1 MKESQ
6 SDARTKSAI
15 EWDDEQ
21 SLKSVLA
28 SVLNSVPDGMI
39 VIDEQGTI
47 LAFSA
52 AAERMF
58 GYAAA
63 EVEGRNVSE
72 LMTSKDR
79 THHDQYIRNY
89 IETGVAQ
96 IVGIGRIV
104 EGRTAS
110 GETLPVE
117 LKIGEAEVDGRR
129 IFTGFVRDVTDR
141 QAQQHRLSRLQAELS
156 NFSRLSAAG
165 SMASAMAHEL
175 NQPLTAVANYI
186 EAARDMLTEPDELT
200 LETVREALDAAAK
213 QSIRAGQIVRR
224 LRAYVSRGEIE
235 MRNVALEP
243 VLEDAA
249 SLSRI
254 GVDGPL
260 ARMVVKCAEDLPQ
273 VRADKLQLKQVI
285 VNLARNAHEALA
297 DTSTP
302 LIEVSAR
309 VSPENSALV
318 EIAVSDN
325 GPGLEL
331 EEDESPFDAF
341 NSTKATG
348 MGLGLAICRT
358 IVEAHGGH
366 IEVHSTPSEG
376 ACFSFTL
383 PRADKD
389 DAE

>member
-141 QAQQHRLSRLQAELS
+141 QAQQHRLTRLQAELS

>member
-129 IFTGFVRDVTDR
+129 VFTGFVRDVTDR

-235 MRNVALEP
+235 MRNV
-243 VLEDAA
+243 
-249 SLSRI
+249 
-254 GVDGPL
+254 
-260 ARMVVKCAEDLPQ
+260 
-273 VRADKLQLKQVI
+273 
-285 VNLARNAHEALA
+285 
-297 DTSTP
+297 
-302 LIEVSAR
+302 
-309 VSPENSALV
+309 
-318 EIAVSDN
+318 
-325 GPGLEL
+325 
-331 EEDESPFDAF
+331 
-341 NSTKATG
+341 
-348 MGLGLAICRT
+348 
-358 IVEAHGGH
+358 
-366 IEVHSTPSEG
+366 G
-376 ACFSFTL
+376 A
-383 PRADKD
+383 
-389 DAE
+389 

>member
-129 IFTGFVRDVTDR
+129 VFTGFVRDVTDR

>member
-1 MKESQ
+1 MTESQ
-6 SDARTKSAI
+6 TDQRLGSPI
-15 EWDDEQ
+15 ELADQQ
-21 SLKSVLA
+21 SLKSILG
-28 SVLNSVPDGMI
+28 SILDSVPDGMI
-39 VIDEQGTI
+39 VINERGEI

-58 GYAAA
+58 GYTSAD
-63 EVEGRNVSE
+63 VVGKNINV
-72 LMTSKDR
+72 LMTANDKS
-79 THHDQYIRNY
+79 HHDQYIRNY
-89 IETGVAQ
+89 METGVAQ

-110 GETLPVE
+110 GETIPVE
-117 LKIGEAEVDGRR
+117 LKIGETEVEGRR
-129 IFTGFVRDVTDR
+129 IFTGFVRDITDQ

-235 MRNVALEP
+235 MRSVDLAP

-254 GVDGPL
+254 GVEGPL
-260 ARMVVKCAEDLPQ
+260 ARTVVNCPPALPKA
-273 VRADKLQLKQVI
+273 RADKIQLKQVI
-285 VNLARNAHEALA
+285 VNLVRNAHEALVG
-297 DTSTP
+297 TP
-302 LIEVSAR
+302 TPVIEISAR
-309 VSPENSALV
+309 VSPENASLV
-318 EIAVSDN
+318 EIKVSDN
-325 GPGLEL
+325 GPGLTL

-366 IEVHSTPSEG
+366 IDVHSSPSEG
-376 ACFSFTL
+376 ASFSFTL

-389 DAE
+389 EEE

>member
-89 IETGVAQ
+89 VETGVAQ

-129 IFTGFVRDVTDR
+129 VFTGFVRDVTDR
-141 QAQQHRLSRLQAELS
+141 QAQQHRLTRLQAELS